1 MTHNQHSA
9 TWTVERIEQ
18 LRVMWA
24 KGISAGIIGAEMG
37 LSRRAVVG
45 KVYRLKLDK
54 RATLVKKQRAG
65 IRDMR
70 PSRRVSNPVGA
81 SGFQVKSTAVRRATP
96 DADVVPLHV
105 SLDDLERGH
114 CRWPYGESLPYTF
127 CGCEKIDKGP
137 YCYGHS
143 ELSKGV
149 SLRQRVVA

>member
-1 MTHNQHSA
+1 MSKNHPKSP
-9 TWTVERIEQ
+9 WTVERIEQ
-18 LRVMWA
+18 LRVMWG

-65 IRDMR
+65 MRDMR
-70 PSRRVSNPVGA
+70 PSRRVSNPVGPN
-81 SGFQVKSTAVRRATP
+81 GFHVKSTAVRRPMP
-96 DADVVPLHV
+96 DAEVVPLHV
-105 SLDDLERGH
+105 SLEDLERRH

-127 CGCEKIDKGP
+127 CGCAKIDKGP

-149 SLRQRVVA
+149 SLRQRVAA